1 LKTIT
6 LNKINKSFAIIAF
19 LLLFVTK
26 STAQGVATWGNLYV
40 ADNGQMH
47 VFTSDF
53 NFMTQVAPAAGT
65 KTSRTT
71 STYGKIS
78 FADAVVVNTT
88 NNATETDQHYI
99 DGYFRKYGTTG
110 IVMPIGQTNIY
121 APAKVIPTDATGVDG
136 AYYRANPTVVG
147 ATLDSGISAVSSVE
161 YWHILR
167 PAGGT
172 SNAKISLSWSA
183 TSGSNVATLTASSIT
198 DLAIV
203 GWNGTKWVAI
213 PSNFDSNSVITG
225 SATTLAAGSIT
236 STGNVDLSVYQYF
249 TLASKTS
256 CMPLITSSGNTKTW
270 NGSSWSPSA
279 PTLEDPVTLTGNYSG
294 NLSCNSLAMGTFNV
308 TLADGELL
316 EVVYGIT
323 GTGKVFMSSEA
334 SLVQRVNATG
344 TANIELTKKSREMKW
359 RDYMYYGTPVS
370 ENLIPQLYTT
380 NVTSLTSA
388 GGAAN
393 AGGAFPTGV
402 FDYGHTA
409 TQGGGPWA
417 YITGAGGGWN
427 AVFESTV
434 GKGFIVRIGERAP
447 WTAMD
452 ATTTGFV
459 NFKMVGTANNGDIT
473 VPVTINA
480 TGSGS
485 TFELLANPYPSAIDA
500 QKFLVENN
508 DGVATVKAD
517 LGSLYFWTANT
528 PRSTAPQTYA
538 TTGDYAVWS
547 LAGATNTSPNSV
559 KPDGKIASG
568 QGFRVAPAL
577 DGVAGAAPLGAN
589 SVKFDNCM
597 RLTSGNNNF
606 FRTANRAIDRF
617 SMSIQDNNG
626 DGSYNQLTVSYL
638 NNDTTNDYDNLYDAP
653 RNSAS
658 TVQLYTL
665 LADNT
670 KLAINA
676 KPTFVDSDVVPLGFS
691 NTTPNQN
698 FTIKIEDKEGV
709 FLDNNLYV
717 YIHDKLN
724 NTYHDMATPFVFN
737 ANSLTSIDNR
747 FEIIYQ
753 RNALHNND
761 FLANE
766 VLVNIKNNTFKAS
779 TIEIGMN
786 EIEIFD
792 IAGRKIQSY
801 DANNQKSISE
811 PFNHSEG
818 VYIVK
823 IRLNNSS
830 VSTQK
835 LINRK

>member
-1 LKTIT
+1 MKTIT
-6 LNKINKSFAIIAF
+6 LNKINKSFAIIAL

-26 STAQGVATWGNLYV
+26 STAQNAATWGNLYI

-47 VFTSDF
+47 VFTTDF

-65 KTSRTT
+65 KTSRTA

-78 FADAVVVNTT
+78 FADAVVVNAT
-88 NNATETDQHYI
+88 NKATEADQHYI
-99 DGYFRKYGTTG
+99 DGYFRKYGATG
-110 IVMPIGQTNIY
+110 IIFPIGQSNIY

-136 AYYRANPTVVG
+136 AYYRANPTTVG

-167 PAGGT
+167 PAAGT

-198 DLAIV
+198 DLTIV

-225 SATTLAAGSIT
+225 LATTLAAGSIT
-236 STGNVDLSVYQYF
+236 STGNVDLSAYQYF
-249 TLASKTS
+249 TLASKAS
-256 CMPLITSSGNTKTW
+256 CMPLVVSSGTTKTW
-270 NGSSWSPSA
+270 NGTTWSPSA
-279 PTLEDPVTLTGNYSG
+279 PTIADPVTLTGNYSG
-294 NLSCNSLAMGTFNV
+294 NLSCNSLAMGAFNV

-316 EVVYGIT
+316 EIVNGVT
-323 GTGKVFMSSEA
+323 GTGKVIMSSEA
-334 SLVQRVNATG
+334 SLVQRATG
-344 TANIELTKKSREMKW
+344 ATAPKIELTKKSRLMKW

-370 ENLIPQLYTT
+370 DNLIPQLYTT

-388 GGAAN
+388 GAAAN

-417 YITGAGGGWN
+417 YMTGAGGGWN
-427 AVFESTV
+427 AVFASTV

-452 ATTTGFV
+452 AITTGFV
-459 NFKMVGTANNGDIT
+459 NFKMVGTANNGDVT

-508 DGVATVKAD
+508 DGAATVKAD

-528 PRSTAPQTYA
+528 PRSAVPQTYA

-577 DGVAGAAPLGAN
+577 NGVAGAAPLGAN
-589 SVKFDNCM
+589 TVKFTNCM

-606 FRTANRAIDRF
+606 FRTANTSVDRF
-617 SMSIQDNNG
+617 SLNIQDNNG
-626 DGSYNQLTVSYL
+626 DDSYNQLTVSYL
-638 NNDTTNDYDNLYDAP
+638 DNATNDYDNLYDAP

-676 KPTFVDSDVVPLGFS
+676 RPTFVDTDVVPLGFS

-698 FTIKIEDKEGV
+698 FTITIEDKEGV

-717 YIHDKLN
+717 YIHDRLN
-724 NTYHDMATPFVFN
+724 NVYHDMATPFVFN

-753 RNALHNND
+753 RNALHNDD

-766 VLVNIKNNTFKAS
+766 VLVNIKNNTFIAS
-779 TIEIGMN
+779 TMEVGMN

-801 DANNQKSISE
+801 DAKNQKSLSE

-823 IRLNNSS
+823 IKLNNGS

-835 LINRK
+835 LINKK